1 MGRGRMGV
9 PTPQP
14 ATNPSG
20 RAKLL
25 RVKGLEEGMQP
36 ACNTMHG
43 LGRGR
48 WWVGMG
54 SAGERPL
61 NPKTLKPNPNPNPKP
76 SPGPLG
82 RVT

>member
-25 RVKGLEEGMQP
+25 RVKGFKKP
-36 ACNTMHG
+36 
-43 LGRGR
+43 
-48 WWVGMG
+48 
-54 SAGERPL
+54 
-61 NPKTLKPNPNPNPKP
+61 PK
-76 SPGPLG
+76 S
-82 RVT
+82 